1 MPEEVLMS
9 GARRASDRVTTDDVE
24 LVFTLAYE
32 KALEN
37 GDKTVV
43 DSVSLTILKLREVTG
58 TAKSCN
64 HCGTMPPGFEC
75 KHCGRLA

>member
-1 MPEEVLMS
+1 M
-9 GARRASDRVTTDDVE
+9 GGRRASDRVTTDDVE

-37 GDKTVV
+37 GDEAVV

-58 TAKSCN
+58 TSKIAPVTFDVYQL
-64 HCGTMPPGFEC
+64 GEPIF
-75 KHCGRLA
+75 GRKK